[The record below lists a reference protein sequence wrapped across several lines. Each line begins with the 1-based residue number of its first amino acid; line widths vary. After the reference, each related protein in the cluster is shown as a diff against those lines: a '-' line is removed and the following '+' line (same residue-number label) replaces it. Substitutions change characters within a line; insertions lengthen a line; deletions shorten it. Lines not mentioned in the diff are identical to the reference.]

1 MLRKKLLLIIL
12 LIVGC
17 DNSTEPSNES
27 IIGTWNLTT
36 MKLDGEIVNPDEH
49 YDVVIIILFNF
60 GGIGTVWVEDQ
71 GTDAGSIPFVW
82 HTNGSQLTLQLEG
95 EDAVSATYSISDN
108 TFNLLFSDGWE
119 LIYTKQ

>member
-1 MLRKKLLLIIL
+1 MDYFLNPTNLVQNNIQNKLISRLR
-12 LIVGC
+12 V
-17 DNSTEPSNES
+17 S
-27 IIGTWNLTT
+27 IT
-36 MKLDGEIVNPDEH
+36 
-49 YDVVIIILFNF
+49 IIILFNF

-71 GTDAGSIPFVW
+71 GTDAGSIPFIW
-82 HTNGSQLTLQLEG
+82 HTNGSQLTLQLAG